1 MTLLQLLYFREL
13 GKTLHYTKAAEH
25 LHISQPGLSYSIS
38 ELEKE
43 MGNKLFEKKDR
54 KFQLTPAGAV
64 FMQYVE
70 QALDTLNDGVDAF
83 HACLDSTEER
93 VSLGYLHSISSSFI
107 PQLVKSF
114 YQENPHS
121 PILFDF
127 AQDLGPNL
135 AQQLKDG
142 VLDLAFCPEY
152 DAPLEGVPIMVQ
164 ELFLAVPANHPLA
177 GKSTVL
183 FDDFADEKLIMMARG
198 SAIRR
203 QLESIYKESGHVP
216 QLSFELKE
224 CASVQQFVTLEMG
237 LAIVP
242 PSPEYRAEGL
252 VLVPIADERFKRKV
266 YCCWNC
272 KHKPSPATLVLRD
285 FIVEHYGSKE

>member
-43 MGNKLFEKKDR
+43 LGSKLFEKKDR
-54 KFQLTPAGAV
+54 RFQLTPAGAI

-70 QALDTLNDGVDAF
+70 RSLDILNDGVDAF
-83 HACLDSTEER
+83 HASLDSTEER
-93 VSLGYLHSISSSFI
+93 ISLGYLHSISSSFI

-121 PILFDF
+121 PVLFDF

-135 AQQLKDG
+135 VQQLKDG

-152 DAPLEGVPIMVQ
+152 DAPLEGVPILVQ
-164 ELFLAVPANHPLA
+164 ELFLAVPAQHALA
-177 GKSTVL
+177 KKSTVV

-203 QLESIYKESGHVP
+203 QLETIYKESGHVP

-242 PSPEYRAEGL
+242 PSPDYRVEGL
-252 VLVPIADERFKRKV
+252 VLVPIADERFKRRV
-266 YCCWNC
+266 YCCWNS
-272 KHKPSPATLVLRD
+272 KHKLGSTCIAVRD
-285 FIVEHYGSKE
+285 FIVEHYSTKD

>member
-1 MTLLQLLYFREL
+1 MTLLQLQYFREL
-13 GKTLHYTKAAEH
+13 GKTLHYTKAAER

-43 MGNKLFEKKDR
+43 LGSKLFEKKDR
-54 KFQLTPAGAV
+54 RFQLTPAGAI

-70 QALDTLNDGVDAF
+70 RSLDILNDGVDAF
-83 HACLDSTEER
+83 HASLDSTEER
-93 VSLGYLHSISSSFI
+93 ISLGYLHSISSSFI

-121 PILFDF
+121 PVLFDF

-135 AQQLKDG
+135 VQQLKDG

-152 DAPLEGVPIMVQ
+152 DAPLEGVPILVQ
-164 ELFLAVPANHPLA
+164 ELFLAVPAQHALA
-177 GKSTVL
+177 KKSTVV

-203 QLESIYKESGHVP
+203 QLETIYKESGHVP

-242 PSPEYRAEGL
+242 PSPDYRVEGL
-252 VLVPIADERFKRKV
+252 VLVPIADERFKRRV
-266 YCCWNC
+266 YCCWNS
-272 KHKPSPATLVLRD
+272 KHKLGSACTAVRD
-285 FIVEHYGSKE
+285 FIVDHYSTKD